1 MMKNNRGI
9 TLIAMVVT
17 IIILGIIA
25 GTIVMV
31 TTDTY
36 EGANI
41 IQFDTYMKTIQKK
54 VDLIIEEGTDYMQ
67 MGKTLGTEEKSKLQN
82 ILDSDT
88 KNLIETNNVNNSKLR
103 YFNSSDIY
111 NYFELSDVND
121 EIVVNFENREVI
133 SLNGIEKDETMHY
146 VRKGL

>member
-25 GTIVMV
+25 GTIIMV

-41 IQFDTYMKTIQKK
+41 IQFDTYMQTIQKQ

-67 MGKTLGTEEKSKLQN
+67 MGKTLGSEEKSKLQK
-82 ILDSDT
+82 ILDLDT

-103 YFNSSDIY
+103 YFNSNDIY

-133 SLNGIEKDETMHY
+133 SLKGIEKDETMHY